1 MIKTIARRAAL
12 SVPPIRRLYVYA
24 LDQARQAQEA
34 AQQTRHAQDH
44 LQQLQEQVRHL
55 EEAARQAQAGVAR
68 EQSERAERLAE
79 ELAAA
84 TAERSSLELQL
95 YVLRSDHQRTA
106 SRNDAARQQLDELR
120 AQLGHARA
128 ELDTH
133 QRTASCND
141 AARQQLDELR
151 AQLEHAR
158 AELDTRQ
165 RPQVEPADLE
175 LLHAK
180 LSGRLTRGFGELSA
194 ALRAAGGGS
203 GAARPVAAETGRYLD
218 LLENALTGQLV
229 QDAPISPW
237 SKGFDPEIRMLGRD
251 WPGTAPTMIGGARM
265 RNIRVLAERVLDAG
279 IPGDFLEA
287 GVWRGGACILMRGI
301 LAAYGVQDRTVWV
314 ADSFAGLPP
323 PDPDA
328 YPADAG
334 DRHHTFQELAVPLEE
349 VRANFERYGLLDDQ
363 VQFLKGWFAD
373 TLPGAPIERLAILRL
388 DGDMYSS
395 TMQTLDALYAKVVPG
410 GFVIVDDYIL
420 AGCRQAVHDFRDRHG
435 ITDEIEDIDGAGAF
449 WRKTAGERRG

>member
-55 EEAARQAQAGVAR
+55 EEAARQAQAGVVR
-68 EQSERAERLAE
+68 EQSEQSEQSERAERLAE

-120 AQLGHARA
+120 AQL
-128 ELDTH
+128 
-133 QRTASCND
+133 
-141 AARQQLDELR
+141 
-151 AQLEHAR
+151 EHAR
-158 AELDTRQ
+158 AELDTPQ

-194 ALRAAGGGS
+194 ALRGAS
-203 GAARPVAAETGRYLD
+203 GAAGPSGAAGGRYLD